1 MPSLSSIATAL
12 LCSLMYWLLIV
23 SLPRIILTSN
33 ILFAVVCRML
43 SILKKLWAL
52 KSHYLVITT
61 FLAIIFATI
70 YNWAFWSHVG
80 TIYDNNPDIPLYF
93 KILTPIAISALMVVI
108 FVLLFSYRYV
118 LKPVAIA
125 LFLIT
130 SAISY
135 MAINYKVII
144 DVSMVENVMQTNVSE
159 ASSYFSWSL
168 VIFVLLLGII
178 PALTIFKL
186 KINYESSIIKG
197 LALRLGSA
205 LGAFAL
211 ALAIVLPNYQ
221 LYSFIGRENH
231 TLLKEILPV
240 SYIVASVKYTKNTYF
255 PKHYPRVSLGDD
267 AQLASTSNKPKVLFF
282 VVGETAR
289 ASNFG
294 SLGYERNTNEYTQ
307 SEQVIN
313 FSKVRSCATATAQ
326 SVPCMF
332 SDLKHDNFK
341 FEAADKRDNLI
352 DILAKA
358 KVDVVWLDN
367 DGGCKGVCK
376 NIKTIEINPKSSSK
390 FCQNGSCFDEVMIDH
405 AKELVANV
413 TKDTVVFFHL
423 IGSHG
428 PKYYERYPAAFRKY
442 TPDCNRADVENCT
455 LEEVRNAYDNTIA
468 YTDFVIFSLIEDV
481 LEQNFNKI
489 NPALFYISDHGE
501 SLGENGLFLHGTPY
515 MIAPQHQTHIPMQL
529 WLPKVTAKAIG
540 LDKSCLQDKS
550 DELDLSHDNV
560 FATILGF
567 MQVKTKEYQSQ
578 DDAFNHCRLPLAQN

>member
-1 MPSLSSIATAL
+1 MQA
-12 LCSLMYWLLIV
+12 
-23 SLPRIILTSN
+23 
-33 ILFAVVCRML
+33 FFQ
-43 SILKKLWAL
+43 KLWSL
-52 KSHYLVITT
+52 KNHYLVLTIA
-61 FLAIIFATI
+61 LAIVFATV
-70 YNWAFWSHVG
+70 YNWAFWSHVSE
-80 TIYDNNPDIPLYF
+80 IYTRTPEIPLHF
-93 KILTPIAISALMVVI
+93 KLLTPVAISSLMVVI
-108 FVLLFSYRYV
+108 FVVLFSYRYV
-118 LKPVAIA
+118 LKPVAMA
-125 LFLIT
+125 LFIIT
-130 SAISY
+130 SAVSY

-144 DVSMVENVMQTNVSE
+144 DMSMMENVMQTNISE

-168 VIFVLLLGII
+168 VLFVIGLGLI
-178 PALTIFKL
+178 PALLIFKL
-186 KINYESSIIKG
+186 KINYESKLIKG
-197 LALRLGSA
+197 IALRVGATSVA
-205 LGAFAL
+205 LGL
-211 ALAIVLPNYQ
+211 ALAIVVPNYQ

-240 SYIVASVKYTKNTYF
+240 SYIVASVKYTRNTYF
-255 PKHYPRVSLGDD
+255 PKHYPYVSLGDD
-267 AQLASTSNKPKVLFF
+267 AQLASTSDKPKVLFF

-294 SLGYERNTNEYTQ
+294 SLGYERNTNEYTK

-332 SDLKHDNFK
+332 SDLKRDNFK
-341 FEAADKRDNLI
+341 FEIADKRDNLI

-358 KVDVVWLDN
+358 NVDVVWLEN

-376 NIKTIEINPKSSSK
+376 NIKTIEIDPKANSK
-390 FCQNGSCFDEVMIDH
+390 LCKNGTCYDEIMIEH

-413 TKDTVVFFHL
+413 SKDTVVFFHL

-428 PKYYERYPAAFRKY
+428 PKYYERYPENFKKF

-468 YTDFVIFSLIEDV
+468 YTDFVLFSLIEDV
-481 LEQNFNKI
+481 LEQNFDKI

-515 MIAPQHQTHIPMQL
+515 MIAPQFQTHIPMQL
-529 WLPKVTAKAIG
+529 WLPRVTANAIG
-540 LDKSCLQDKS
+540 LDKSCLSDKS

-567 MQVKTKEYQSQ
+567 MQIKTKEYQVK
-578 DDAFNHCRLPLAQN
+578 DDAFNQCRIQPNNEPLKPQNLDAPQELSLHRLVPSNSKAKS

>member
-1 MPSLSSIATAL
+1 M
-12 LCSLMYWLLIV
+12 
-23 SLPRIILTSN
+23 
-33 ILFAVVCRML
+33 
-43 SILKKLWAL
+43 
-52 KSHYLVITT
+52 
-61 FLAIIFATI
+61 
-70 YNWAFWSHVG
+70 
-80 TIYDNNPDIPLYF
+80 
-93 KILTPIAISALMVVI
+93 
-108 FVLLFSYRYV
+108 
-118 LKPVAIA
+118 
-125 LFLIT
+125 
-130 SAISY
+130 
-135 MAINYKVII
+135 
-144 DVSMVENVMQTNVSE
+144 
-159 ASSYFSWSL
+159 
-168 VIFVLLLGII
+168 
-178 PALTIFKL
+178 
-186 KINYESSIIKG
+186 
-197 LALRLGSA
+197 A
-205 LGAFAL
+205 LGL
-211 ALAIVLPNYQ
+211 ALAIVVPNYQ

-240 SYIVASVKYTKNTYF
+240 SYIVASVKYTRNTYF
-255 PKHYPRVSLGDD
+255 PKHYPYVSLGDD
-267 AQLASTSNKPKVLFF
+267 AQLASTSDKPKVLFF

-332 SDLKHDNFK
+332 SDLKRDNFK
-341 FEAADKRDNLI
+341 FEIADKRDNLI

-358 KVDVVWLDN
+358 NVDVVWLEN

-376 NIKTIEINPKSSSK
+376 NIKTIEIDPKANSK
-390 FCQNGSCFDEVMIDH
+390 LCKNGTCYDEIMIEH

-413 TKDTVVFFHL
+413 SKDTVVFFHL

-428 PKYYERYPAAFRKY
+428 PKYYERYPENFKKF

-468 YTDFVIFSLIEDV
+468 YTDFVLFSLIEDV
-481 LEQNFNKI
+481 LEQNFDKI

-515 MIAPQHQTHIPMQL
+515 MIAPQFQTHIPMQL
-529 WLPKVTAKAIG
+529 WLPRVTANAIG
-540 LDKSCLQDKS
+540 LDKSCLSDKS

-567 MQVKTKEYQSQ
+567 MQIKTKEYQVK
-578 DDAFNHCRLPLAQN
+578 DDAFNQCRIQPNNEPLKPQSLDAPQELSLHRLVPSNSKAKS